1 MDARRRI
8 LQEACK
14 GGFACDASHLAQM
27 RIDQA
32 RDFFA
37 SLQPGD
43 EVLLCA
49 DLLDDPAQARPW
61 RDLAIAAGA
70 RLSEFSCLS
79 GPAQGPAALAS
90 PAPETALQE
99 LFARCLDDFP
109 RPSDMGFANGRGYI
123 QHDPAMMEELF
134 FGLVEITKKFA
145 PAAGSVFEKRSADIQ
160 ANGIA
165 SLPFCA
171 RFGYECGV
179 PAIENAWSRLYCID
193 LALAREWGQPAF
205 ANGMS
210 KQGPDTSEAPLN
222 PGSFAKKEKKILRG
236 CAGPAADAAR
246 KPNL

>member
-1 MDARRRI
+1 
-8 LQEACK
+8 
-14 GGFACDASHLAQM
+14 M

-32 RDFFA
+32 REFFA

-43 EVLLCA
+43 ETLLCA
-49 DLLDDPAQARPW
+49 DLLDDPAKAIPW
-61 RDLAIAAGA
+61 RALASEGLA
-70 RLSEFSCLS
+70 RLSEFSCQA
-79 GPAQGPAALAS
+79 GQPAPLANPTPEAALA
-90 PAPETALQE
+90 A

-109 RPSDMGFANGRGYI
+109 RPGDMGFANGRGYI

-134 FGLVEITKKFA
+134 FGLVDITKEFA
-145 PAAGSVFEKRSADIQ
+145 PAAGSIFEKRSADIQ

-179 PAIENAWSRLYCID
+179 RPIEDAWSRLYCID

-205 ANGMS
+205 ANGMN

-222 PGSFAKKEKKILRG
+222 PGSFAKKEKKILTG
-236 CAGPAADAAR
+236 CFMPADQAPR
-246 KPNL
+246 KPAL